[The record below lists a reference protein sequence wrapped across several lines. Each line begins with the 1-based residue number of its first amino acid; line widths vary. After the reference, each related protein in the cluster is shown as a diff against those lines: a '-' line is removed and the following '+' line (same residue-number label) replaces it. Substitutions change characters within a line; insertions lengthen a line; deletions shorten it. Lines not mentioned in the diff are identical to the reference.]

1 MITRND
7 CIILLTDLQTRG
19 IDTDTHLRELLGSDQ
34 LPLSVIKFINDN
46 RQLDLAGFYEEI
58 RKSYNHKKSKLY
70 INIVKEVDD
79 TSEVLTTLSAL
90 LTQILRYSK
99 KVDDK
104 PMFIRHSRALDINKV
119 LANYFT
125 SYDITL
131 AQKLLRLIKADIKA
145 LESIK

>member
-19 IDTDTHLRELLGSDQ
+19 IDTDTHLKELLSSDQ

>member
-119 LANYFT
+119 LANYFN